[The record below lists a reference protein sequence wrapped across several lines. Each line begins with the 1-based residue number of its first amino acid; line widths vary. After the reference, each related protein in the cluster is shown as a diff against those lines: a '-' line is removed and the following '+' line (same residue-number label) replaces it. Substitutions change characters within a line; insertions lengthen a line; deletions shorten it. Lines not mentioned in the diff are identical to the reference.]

1 MALSC
6 GPKGRAPTAQAAGG
20 AAAGGLGIW
29 PQASTAPKGRAHA
42 RLSTNR
48 SSKLLF
54 NPTDIAR
61 PIRFRNAEA
70 IPAIRPE
77 RLCRVVLRLTSNIL
91 PDGCDTRLAH
101 GECRITV
108 LPVKHRCRCVVLV
121 DPP

>member
-77 RLCRVVLRLTSNIL
+77 TSVSRGVAVDVDYTPGRLRHSTGSRRMPHNRFASETSL
-91 PDGCDTRLAH
+91 SMCGS
-101 GECRITV
+101 G
-108 LPVKHRCRCVVLV
+108 
-121 DPP
+121 